1 LEPVHS
7 NLAEEVIANARQA
20 AFGDPRF
27 PTVKVDELGRITYSV
42 DVLGEPEPAA
52 DERDLD
58 PKVFGVIVRAGR
70 RVGVLL
76 PDIEGI
82 DTAQV
87 QVDIARRKAGIGP
100 NEPVELYRFRVERY
114 T

>member
-1 LEPVHS
+1 M
-7 NLAEEVIANARQA
+7 
-20 AFGDPRF
+20 
-27 PTVKVDELGRITYSV
+27 
-42 DVLGEPEPAA
+42 
-52 DERDLD
+52 
-58 PKVFGVIVRAGR
+58 RAGR